1 MLPLWADCAK
11 LLCKNCTDDIIVLML
26 SNAAAIRTYFAKL
39 GLATEIADIYIAL
52 HEYGPQSISQLS
64 RNSRVER
71 TRIYRL
77 IDQLMDSNLIEVES
91 QYKRG
96 IIKAAP
102 IANIRI
108 LITQKE
114 QELQSLTDELELIE
128 QVLSRNSIS
137 SPATRVQ
144 FYKGAEGI
152 RQMQWNLFQ
161 AKSDISSIMQGPM
174 QEVTGDKFWERW
186 GEKWNQGDVQIR
198 LLINEQ
204 FLKTSNAWHVKHP
217 GHRVKN
223 HDTRLLPTQPAVA
236 ITADIYDNVAAFYD
250 WHGNDVYGVEIYNQ
264 QIADAQRVL
273 FESLWQAATK
283 IERDYGVKKDPA

>member
-204 FLKTSNAWHVKHP
+204 FLKTSNA
-217 GHRVKN
+217 
-223 HDTRLLPTQPAVA
+223 
-236 ITADIYDNVAAFYD
+236 DIYDNVAAFYD